1 MIGRDGEAFSRRQ
14 LVVGVQRRS
23 VTRGAAFSLEDLL
36 SSLGTRVERVRVWR
50 RSQRI
55 HEKRKCIQL
64 LVTVAALSRRS
75 RECLAVGRIS
85 GDEAVMAGQDVTAGI
100 DAAVHGRV
108 AHEIA
113 NRTVLLKAGVVEISA
128 VLDT

>member
-55 HEKRKCIQL
+55 HVKRQCIQL
-64 LVTVAALSRRS
+64 LV
-75 RECLAVGRIS
+75 AV
-85 GDEAVMAGQDVTAGI
+85 AGQRRGVRTLSE
-100 DAAVHGRV
+100 VRRV
-108 AHEIA
+108 S
-113 NRTVLLKAGVVEISA
+113 RDKAGMSGHEV
-128 VLDT
+128 TPHTYT